1 MPSWMGERRGL
12 RSIAALGSNHSVIH
26 FNNQLNPCFGFPGG
40 DAGQRGGGG
49 GLCCYACS
57 AVCKDTMV
65 AIKNRVY
72 KPFLETTKKQK
83 QKEHGFFWGNRD
95 SRRKTLRT
103 PCPKCRAKPS
113 SVQAAAPRCNLI
125 SSSPTLLVLRIYC
138 TIVVSCCI
146 PQGKHEGRCP
156 LARACLLRTTVVL
169 RLFLYVHLSGD
180 NSLRRLFF
188 RAGDL
193 FFFFS
198 GMVVFGI

>member
-1 MPSWMGERRGL
+1 M
-12 RSIAALGSNHSVIH
+12 RSRTEFTNLFWKQQKN
-26 FNNQLNPCFGFPGG
+26 
-40 DAGQRGGGG
+40 
-49 GLCCYACS
+49 
-57 AVCKDTMV
+57 
-65 AIKNRVY
+65 KNRKGTV
-72 KPFLETTKKQK
+72 FLGVIETQ
-83 QKEHGFFWGNRD
+83 GG
-95 SRRKTLRT
+95 RRFRT

-193 FFFFS
+193 FFFVS
-198 GMVVFGI
+198 GMVVFWNLDSFAFRSRVPELVPFSKSRLLC